1 MRAIFLICL
10 VIVAISSS
18 PCMGGTVL
26 GNSTASL
33 AGTNPSPLS
42 PSVPSKITRVGM
54 LCPTENEAA
63 RQQYNNALELQQ
75 EGRLRDAR
83 EAYQKAVEQDSRYC
97 DAMDNLGQMLRTE
110 GDVKQAIYWY
120 ERSLAVKP
128 DNAVAHQNLA
138 VAYNV
143 QGDQN
148 KSQSEYL
155 WLIKNDSTNPEGYY
169 GLGAIL
175 LGSGQTDAAIE
186 KLALAEKIYRENGSS
201 LAMDAQYLLGVAYFN
216 KQDYKRSREYLALS
230 YAQKQDDPNVN
241 YLLGLCYLD
250 PSTGDK
256 KQASEFL
263 LKAGKLGVQVPPDVL
278 QQLGK

>member
-1 MRAIFLICL
+1 MRAIFLIGL
-10 VIVAISSS
+10 VIVAVSSS

-26 GNSTASL
+26 ENPT
-33 AGTNPSPLS
+33 GTDLPSLS
-42 PSVPSKITRVGM
+42 PSVPSKVSRVGM

-75 EGRLRDAR
+75 EGRLSEAR
-83 EAYQKAVEQDSRYC
+83 EAYRKAVEQDSRYC
-97 DAMDNLGQMLRTE
+97 DAMDNLGEMLRTE

-143 QGDQN
+143 QGDTD
-148 KSQSEYL
+148 KSQMEYQ
-155 WLIKNDSTNPEGYY
+155 WLIKNDPTNPEGYY
-169 GLGAIL
+169 GLGSIL
-175 LGSGQTDAAIE
+175 LGSGNTDAAIG
-186 KLALAEKIYRENGSS
+186 KLEVAEKIYREHGSP
-201 LAMDAQYLLGVAYFN
+201 LAVDARYLLGVAYFN
-216 KQDYKRSREYLALS
+216 KQDFKRARGYLALC
-230 YAQKQDDPNVN
+230 YAQKPDDPNVN

-256 KQASEFL
+256 KQAAEFL
-263 LKAGKLGVQVPPDVL
+263 LKARKLGVQVPPDVL